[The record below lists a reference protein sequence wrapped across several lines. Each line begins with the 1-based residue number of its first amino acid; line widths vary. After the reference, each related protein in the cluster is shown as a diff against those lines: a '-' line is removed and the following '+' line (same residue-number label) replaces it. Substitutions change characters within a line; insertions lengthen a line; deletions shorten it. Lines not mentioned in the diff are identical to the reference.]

1 MTGIGERA
9 AREAAALLWD
19 CWSGGR
25 TIAAL
30 PERCRPASV
39 ADGWR
44 IQRALDAHAGPAAGW
59 KIAATSPA
67 GQAHIGAAGPLAGRL
82 YARTLVRSG
91 GELDAAALTMRS
103 AEAEFAF
110 RIATDLDPQDGALT
124 RERVLSAV
132 GAMHPA
138 IEVPDTR
145 FGDFTAVGLP
155 SLVADAMCVAHV
167 VVGEPVERWD
177 PRALPTHPVSMRRNG
192 EDVAAGSGANV
203 LGDPCEALVW
213 LAEELSE
220 HGEALRAGD
229 LVITGAC
236 TPPNAIAP
244 GDALRADFGTLG
256 AAEVRFA
263 PADGAAPA

>member
-1 MTGIGERA
+1 
-9 AREAAALLWD
+9 
-19 CWSGGR
+19 
-25 TIAAL
+25 
-30 PERCRPASV
+30 
-39 ADGWR
+39 
-44 IQRALDAHAGPAAGW
+44 
-59 KIAATSPA
+59 
-67 GQAHIGAAGPLAGRL
+67 
-82 YARTLVRSG
+82 VRSG